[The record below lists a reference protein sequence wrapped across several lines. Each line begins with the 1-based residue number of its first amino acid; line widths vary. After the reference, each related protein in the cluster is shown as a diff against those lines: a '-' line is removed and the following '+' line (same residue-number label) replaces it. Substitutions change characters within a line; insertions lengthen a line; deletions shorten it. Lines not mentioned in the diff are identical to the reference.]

1 VIGLPDKRRIR
12 INKRV
17 TGVSVPPG
25 FGIAWETVPDVER
38 EVLLRLLPFLEDR
51 RVLYDPTEVEIPNRC
66 VESVLRLREFL
77 VDLAGLLKEDAKL
90 REVLRSM
97 SAACR
102 AFLTRLPDPQ
112 SQEPLGSPGAGWGYP
127 SWVFNQALGEL
138 RGRIGIYLAVLVT
151 EYGIKIEL
159 PLAAILPPP
168 PGADE

>member
-1 VIGLPDKRRIR
+1 VIGLPNKRRIC

-77 VDLAGLLKEDAKL
+77 VDLAGVLKEDAKL
-90 REVLRSM
+90 REILRSM
-97 SAACR
+97 AAACR
-102 AFLTRLPDPQ
+102 AFLTRLPGPQ

-127 SWVFNQALGEL
+127 SLGFQSGSQRAARPDWHL
-138 RGRIGIYLAVLVT
+138 PRGSGDGVRDKDRSSACRDSAT
-151 EYGIKIEL
+151 
-159 PLAAILPPP
+159 ASRSR
-168 PGADE
+168 